1 MYGVIEI
8 SCMSCLSPRFI
19 SACQP
24 YALPGIFS
32 IGIPRGLADRMSDVR
47 SILPKRQ
54 FPLPPEAETTL
65 HSECVHIQTNW
76 QGLPGVRVDNGV
88 QNGQ

>member
-1 MYGVIEI
+1 
-8 SCMSCLSPRFI
+8 MSCLFSRFI

-54 FPLPPEAETTL
+54 FSLPPEVETTQ
-65 HSECVHIQTNW
+65 HSECAHIRTDL